1 MHTLSLLNGISTWD
15 KFLAFFDLIPKVI
28 YFLYTCLASAVDA
41 MQMLA
46 RRICGLDVYYVGGEE
61 VINQDPITQFVNGIL
76 GFGDS
81 AGAYQALNTTFW
93 SLAIFALILLALS
106 SMIAIIKAHYNEDTS
121 KTNPSKILYNAFK
134 SIVTFAIVP
143 FAVIIGIQL
152 SSLLLRTLDNITN
165 TPATEEALT
174 GIYGADAVNNFFAV
188 VDERQGED
196 STITQKI
203 YSSYDMFGAGAP
215 STNAPI
221 SGMLFKA
228 AAYNANRF
236 RNGDYNYKT
245 QMLLDMGTGGNL
257 FGNTNSP
264 GYNSAEDKQEY
275 VAYQVDYAFMNNL
288 HFQSEKS
295 YYSLSEEANDC
306 GLTIWNRI
314 DVFAQ
319 AMFDSFSK
327 YNVSLIWLYYDLWQF
342 NFIVAFAG
350 VFAVFGMMISII
362 LGLMIRLIKTA
373 AMFLIYPPLLGLAPM
388 DDFKAFKSWSNEFI
402 KQILS
407 TYGAVIGLNLLF
419 LILPYVQTIT
429 FFNVGILDA
438 IVNVVFLI
446 AGLVMAKDFISM
458 VAGFVGG
465 GDVFSTGEGAKG
477 NVGKSLTK
485 GLKAATGVGMV
496 PAKALKTGASLA
508 FRGIKSGIAKKQL
521 KDRYQTLQDYNEQK
535 EKFEN
540 DNLTDAAYNGKSS
553 WLGSRIEKN
562 EDAKKVY
569 EDALKAMGKDE
580 RTASEEDFKKAYSSA
595 EKFLYENDE
604 DYKKEKDHTV
614 AENLKKEKAK
624 EGIDINKYR
633 TKEEREAGIDLTGE
647 ELQKRMQDKANANY
661 LNFDGTNSGKGFLAL
676 MQNTTAGFRGSIK
689 NLFSK
694 DMLSN
699 IGLDKMTATVKD
711 MTGIFM
717 SRDAAGNALGKKTQ
731 YEATKVDVAARRA
744 EIKEEARK
752 KGTALSED
760 KIREKMSGDVKT
772 KINWAKAKDTI
783 TAALREFGNTIFT
796 GSNLTEKKE
805 EKFTDDKLPKKQYDT
820 AVETNKKIDNMSEAI
835 KDLVSFLKSKP

>member
-165 TPATEEALT
+165 TPATEEALE
-174 GIYGADAVNNFFAV
+174 GIYGPGATTYFFRE

-228 AAYNANRF
+228 AAYNSNRF

-295 YYSLSEEANDC
+295 YYSLSEEAVDC
-306 GLTIWNRI
+306 GLIVWNRI

-496 PAKALKTGASLA
+496 PAKAIKTGASLA
-508 FRGIKSGIAKKQL
+508 VRTGKSIGAGIQL
-521 KDRYQTLQDYNEQK
+521 RRRNNALQNYYKEEESFVEDRAGK
-535 EKFEN
+535 
-540 DNLTDAAYNGKSS
+540 AAYDNTTAFAQSVM
-553 WLGSRIEKN
+553 RN
-562 EDAKKVY
+562 ADAKKAYDDAMSGKADTAENREAAYKKAEKVLY
-569 EDALKAMGKDE
+569 EKDE
-580 RTASEEDFKKAYSSA
+580 T
-595 EKFLYENDE
+595 
-604 DYKKEKDHTV
+604 YKKEKDTSV
-614 AENLKKEKAK
+614 QQSMAQSK
-624 EGIDINKYR
+624 INKFR
-633 TKEEREAGIDLTGE
+633 TKEEKEAGINITGE
-647 ELQKRMQDKANANY
+647 ELEKRMQAKANANY
-661 LNFDGTNSGKGFLAL
+661 LNFDGTASGKGFLAL